1 MNSKKQAGQEPGR
14 RFFQLKMKGARRALL
29 YFPGIQVIRHGPMD
43 RTVGTLGTVGNDALD
58 SGDLLADT
66 RDYWER
72 SRCLGG
78 FRPAGTHYA

>member
-1 MNSKKQAGQEPGR
+1 
-14 RFFQLKMKGARRALL
+14 
-29 YFPGIQVIRHGPMD
+29 MD
-43 RTVGTLGTVGNDALD
+43 WPVGTLGTVGNDALG

-78 FRPAGTHYA
+78 FRPAGAHYA